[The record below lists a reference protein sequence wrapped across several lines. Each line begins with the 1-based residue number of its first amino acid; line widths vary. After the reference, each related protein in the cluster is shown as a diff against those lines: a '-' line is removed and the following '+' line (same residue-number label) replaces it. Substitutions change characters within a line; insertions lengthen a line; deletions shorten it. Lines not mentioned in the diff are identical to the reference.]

1 MSEMKLVSFLS
12 DSTPLYAILSPT
24 EGDNEFLFDILFDM
38 AKSISFY
45 SKLEAA
51 AQQFAR
57 ENPSISSA
65 GLYEALNSMYASYQ
79 DATLCYTYLSDV
91 PTNVNTKYPD
101 SESACSRWFLLGFTL
116 QEPLA
121 PKEVIL
127 LPSEWKVLEKKTG
140 LYEILTKITGTGI
153 EYLSHQVPLSSTS
166 ITKRMSWMA
175 KRQASR
181 LEDMA
186 YCLLGIFSLDM
197 PLRYG
202 ERDRAFIRLQE

>member
-1 MSEMKLVSFLS
+1 MKLVSFLS
-12 DSTPLYAILSPT
+12 DSTPPYAILSAT

-38 AKSISFY
+38 AKSKSFH

-57 ENPSISSA
+57 ENPTIKTRLYATHIFLMYQQMSIPNIQI
-65 GLYEALNSMYASYQ
+65 LNLRAA
-79 DATLCYTYLSDV
+79 DG
-91 PTNVNTKYPD
+91 
-101 SESACSRWFLLGFTL
+101 FHLGFTL

-175 KRQASR
+175 KRQTSR

-186 YCLLGIFSLDM
+186 YCLLGIFSIDM

>member
-12 DSTPLYAILSPT
+12 DSTPPYAILSPT

-38 AKSISFY
+38 AKSKSFH

-91 PTNVNTKYPD
+91 PAN
-101 SESACSRWFLLGFTL
+101 
-116 QEPLA
+116 EPLA

-175 KRQASR
+175 KRQTSR

-186 YCLLGIFSLDM
+186 YCLLGIFSMDM